1 MKRTISIIS
10 ATVVL
15 LSTTIAAAKPASA
28 SNSDEFI
35 AQLSAL
41 VSSAASDD
49 YIGALN
55 LTIGSDTMTLDGEQ
69 LKIDN
74 EGSVPVIENDSTLL
88 PIRGVAEAIG
98 VEVDYYAPTQTVSL
112 CSAETEV
119 TMQLGSA
126 EIEINGET
134 SQMPVEAKLV
144 NDRTLIPLRAAA
156 EALGCDVSWDGT
168 DQTIMLTR
176 PYQTKRV
183 IVQSENADTANAS
196 AVIKGDDITIM
207 QFDTE
212 TQARECVK
220 ANEDKGFIAEPDYVY
235 KADSLSWGTDK
246 ISAPQ
251 YYNTYAGE
259 QSDLI
264 VAVIDSGLDSSHS
277 CFRNKV
283 VSGYDFYRNDN
294 TPDDEYGHGTH
305 VASTIADVTAGFNK
319 IKIMPLK
326 TADTNGD
333 SYSSLV
339 NAALNYAAEHGAK
352 VVNLSLG
359 GYHDSATQRKGV
371 ENAMS
376 HGVTVVASAGND
388 NINIANK
395 FFSPA
400 CIPGVVAVSAV
411 DSNNKK
417 ASFSN
422 YGNGIIDIAAP
433 GVGINGA
440 AIGGGTTVKN
450 GTSMAT
456 PHITG
461 AIALIRSVNPGYSS
475 TDAINALKGATS
487 DLGNSSYYGAGIAN
501 LGNLVPYSPP
511 KSDISVNT
519 LDARNISQTNATVY
533 GSASYSGT
541 RPSEVGL
548 YFGTSSGNLKKVAH
562 ESINFT
568 KNPFD
573 IWYDLND
580 EAGQYLSPGITYYY
594 QFYAIQ
600 NGTETRGGINS
611 FTTVAPESANMSVT
625 TGGADSITA
634 TNATVRGG
642 ASYSGTRPSEV
653 GLYFGTS
660 PDNMTIVAR
669 DYIDF
674 KKNPFD
680 IWYDLNSEAGQY
692 LSANTTYYYRIYGI
706 QNGVEIDGETKSFT
720 TSGGGSGGGN
730 SYTAYVVN
738 TGGDTL
744 AINSI
749 PQRGNQIGEI
759 PMGAALTVYPDRTS
773 GNWYWVEYNG
783 ISGYSYKDYI
793 SANPASN
800 TRIGVIHGTDGSLAI
815 NRRPQKGDQ
824 IGAIPEGASVT
835 VYPDKTSG
843 NWYWVEYN
851 GVSGYSYKDYIA
863 LQ

>member
-1 MKRTISIIS
+1 MKKTISIIA
-10 ATVVL
+10 ATTIL
-15 LSTTIAAAKPASA
+15 LSTNMASA
-28 SNSDEFI
+28 EPIHTSNSDKFI

-41 VSSAASDD
+41 VSSTASDD
-49 YIGALN
+49 YIGSLN

-69 LKIDN
+69 LKIDS
-74 EGSVPVIENDSTLL
+74 EGSVPIMENDTTLL
-88 PIRGVAEAIG
+88 PIRGIAEAIG
-98 VEVDYYAPTQTVSL
+98 AEVDYYAPSQTVSL
-112 CSAETEV
+112 CSEETTV
-119 TMQLGSA
+119 TMHLGSA

-156 EALGCDVSWDGT
+156 EVLGCDVSWDGT

-183 IVQSENADTANAS
+183 IVHSENADTTNS
-196 AVIKGDDITIM
+196 STVIKSDNITIM

-220 ANEDKGFIAEPDYVY
+220 ANENKGFIAEPDYVY
-235 KADSLSWGTDK
+235 KADSLSWGTDR

-251 YYNTYAGE
+251 YYNKYADE

-277 CFRNKV
+277 CFRNKTV
-283 VSGYDFYRNDN
+283 NGYDFYRNDN
-294 TPDDEYGHGTH
+294 TPEDENGHGTH

-326 TADTNGD
+326 TADINGN
-333 SYSSLV
+333 SYSTLL
-339 NAALNYAAEHGAK
+339 NAALNYAVEHGAK

-359 GYHDSATQRKGV
+359 GYHDDVMQRKGV
-371 ENAMS
+371 ENAIS
-376 HGVTVVASAGND
+376 HGVTVVAAAGNE
-388 NINIANK
+388 NVNIANN

-411 DSNNKK
+411 DSNNQK

-422 YGNGIIDIAAP
+422 YGNEIIDIAAP
-433 GVGINGA
+433 GVRVNGA
-440 AIGGGTTVKN
+440 AIGGGTTIKS

-456 PHITG
+456 PHIAG
-461 AIALIRSVNPGYSS
+461 AIALIRSANPGYSS
-475 TDAINALKGATS
+475 TDAINALKGAAS
-487 DLGNSSYYGAGIAN
+487 NLGNSAYYGAGVAN

-548 YFGTSSGNLKKVAH
+548 YFGTSPDSMKKVAH
-562 ESINFT
+562 ESINFS

-573 IWYDLND
+573 IWYDLN
-580 EAGQYLSPGITYYY
+580 
-594 QFYAIQ
+594 
-600 NGTETRGGINS
+600 N
-611 FTTVAPESANMSVT
+611 
-625 TGGADSITA
+625 
-634 TNATVRGG
+634 
-642 ASYSGTRPSEV
+642 
-653 GLYFGTS
+653 
-660 PDNMTIVAR
+660 
-669 DYIDF
+669 
-674 KKNPFD
+674 
-680 IWYDLNSEAGQY
+680 EAGQY
-692 LSANTTYYYRIYGI
+692 LSANTTYYYRVYGI
-706 QNGVEIDGETKSFT
+706 QNGVETDGETKSFT
-720 TSGGGSGGGN
+720 TLRDNSGGEN

-749 PQRGNQIGEI
+749 PQKGNQIGEI
-759 PMGAALTVYPDRTS
+759 PVGAALTVYPGRTS

-793 SANPASN
+793 SANPYLG
-800 TRIGVIHGTDGSLAI
+800 TRIGIVHDTDGSLAI
-815 NRRPQKGDQ
+815 NSKPQKGNQ
-824 IGAIPEGASVT
+824 IGIIPEGAFVT
-835 VYPDKTSG
+835 VYTDKTSG
-843 NWYWVEYN
+843 NWYWVEYT

>member
-1 MKRTISIIS
+1 MKKTISIIMAILMLFY
-10 ATVVL
+10 ATGAMAE
-15 LSTTIAAAKPASA
+15 TTHASDD
-28 SNSDEFI
+28 SDFMSQI
-35 AQLSAL
+35 SSL
-41 VSSAASDD
+41 VSSTMSDD
-49 YIGALN
+49 YIGSLN
-55 LTIGSDTMTLDGEQ
+55 LTIGSDTMILDGREI
-69 LKIDN
+69 KIDN
-74 EGSVPVIENDSTLL
+74 EGSIPTIENDTTLL

-98 VEVDYYAPTQTVSL
+98 AKVDYDAPTQTISL
-112 CSAETEV
+112 CSEETDV
-119 TMQLGSA
+119 TMQLGST
-126 EIEINGET
+126 EIEINGVT
-134 SQMPVEAKLV
+134 GQMPVAAKVV
-144 NDRTLIPLRAAA
+144 NDRTLIPLRAAT
-156 EALGCDVSWDGT
+156 EALGCEVIWDG
-168 DQTIMLTR
+168 DSQTISLTR
-176 PYQTKRV
+176 PYQSKRIIVYSEDADTSGASTV
-183 IVQSENADTANAS
+183 IVGEGMT
-196 AVIKGDDITIM
+196 VM

-212 TQARECVK
+212 DDAKRCEEQNAS
-220 ANEDKGFIAEPDYVY
+220 KGLKSEPDYIY
-235 KADSLSWGTDK
+235 KAASLSWGTDK
-246 ISAPQ
+246 INAPS
-251 YYNTYAGE
+251 YYNAYGGQ

-264 VAVIDSGLDSSHS
+264 VAVIDSGLDSSNS
-277 CFRNKV
+277 CFNNKV
-283 VSGYDFYRNDN
+283 VAGYDIYNNDR
-294 TPDDEYGHGTH
+294 TPEDVIGHGTH
-305 VASTIADVTAGFNK
+305 VASTVADVTAGFNK
-319 IKIMPLK
+319 VKIMPVKVFGSEDK
-326 TADTNGD
+326 T
-333 SYSSLV
+333 SSLIV
-339 NAALNYAAEHGAK
+339 DKAIDYSVSKGAD
-352 VVNLSLG
+352 VINLSLG
-359 GYHDSATQRKGV
+359 GVSKYKERKSV
-371 ENAMS
+371 SNAIS
-376 HGVTVVASAGND
+376 KNITVVAAAGND
-388 NINIANK
+388 NVNMTKVNY
-395 FFSPA
+395 SPA
-400 CIPGVVAVSAV
+400 CIPGVVTVSAV

-456 PHITG
+456 PHIAG

-475 TDAINALKGATS
+475 TDAINALKGAAS
-487 DLGNSSYYGAGIAN
+487 DLGNNAYYGAGIAN
-501 LGNLVPYSPP
+501 LGNLIPYSPP
-511 KSDISVNT
+511 KSDITVNT

-548 YFGTSSGNLKKVAH
+548 YFGTSSGSLKKVAH
-562 ESINFT
+562 ESIDFS

-580 EAGQYLSPGITYYY
+580 EAGQYLSPGTTYYY

-600 NGTETRGGINS
+600 NGTEARGSINS
-611 FTTVAPESANMSVT
+611 FTTIAPESANMSVT

-692 LSANTTYYYRIYGI
+692 LSTNTTYYYRIYGI

-720 TSGGGSGGGN
+720 TSGGVSGGES

-749 PQRGNQIGEI
+749 PQKGNQIGEI

-793 SANPASN
+793 SANPDSN
-800 TRIGVIHGTDGSLAI
+800 KRIGVIHDTGGSLAI

-824 IGAIPEGASVT
+824 IGAIQEGASVT
-835 VYPDKTSG
+835 VYTDKTSG